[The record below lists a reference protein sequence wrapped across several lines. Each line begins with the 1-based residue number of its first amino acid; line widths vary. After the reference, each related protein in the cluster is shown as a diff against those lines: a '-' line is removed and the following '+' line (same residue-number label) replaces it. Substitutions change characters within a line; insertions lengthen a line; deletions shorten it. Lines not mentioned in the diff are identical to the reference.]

1 MQVTVTKFTTLLELS
16 QIPHTLP
23 AVPNLIVF
31 RRSKPSPELNEALN
45 QALDILKNAR
55 NVVVLTGAGISTPSG
70 IPDFRSNK
78 TGLWSLTNPFEIAT
92 IWAFRE
98 HPQRFYNWIRPL
110 ASDIL
115 NARPNPAHLAL
126 TQLERMGKVTAII
139 TQNIDGLHQKAESE
153 RVMEIHGHLRTIQC
167 LECGY
172 QGDSQPYLEAFIE
185 KGELPVCPQCG
196 SVMKPD
202 IVLFGEMLPHE
213 LVVASQE
220 ATLHSDVMLVAGSSL
235 EVMPAADLPALA
247 VRSGSRLII
256 ATLGM
261 TPLDHLADVI
271 IRGDVSKTLPWLVE
285 HLQEE
290 TDG

>member
-1 MQVTVTKFTTLLELS
+1 LNFLKTC
-16 QIPHTLP
+16 IRYP
-23 AVPNLIVF
+23 APCIFIVF
-31 RRSKPSPELNEALN
+31 RRFRSSPELNEALN
-45 QALDILKNAR
+45 QALDLLKDAR
-55 NVVVLTGAGISTPSG
+55 KVVVLTGAGISTPSG
-70 IPDFRSNK
+70 IPDFRSDK

-92 IWAFRE
+92 IWAFRD

-110 ASDIL
+110 ARDIL

-126 TQLERMGKVTAII
+126 TQMERMGKVSAII
-139 TQNIDGLHQKAESE
+139 TQNIDGLHQKADSE
-153 RVMEIHGHLRTIQC
+153 EVLEIHGHLRTIQC

-172 QGDSQPYLEAFIE
+172 QGDSRPYLEAFIE
-185 KGELPVCPQCG
+185 QGELPICPQCG

-202 IVLFGEMLPHE
+202 IVLFGEMLPHDV
-213 LVVASQE
+213 VVASQE

-247 VRSGSRLII
+247 KRSGSKLII

-271 IRGDVSKTLPWLVE
+271 IRGDVSKTLPWLAE

-290 TDG
+290 MGDEN